1 MRILVQVVDKALV
14 RIEEKIVSSIGKGY
28 LLLVSFNNQ
37 DTYEIIDKMI
47 EKLCKT
53 RLFSDENGKTNLSI
67 FDVNGEILSVSQFTL
82 YGSLRKTNRPSF
94 VNSCKYELAETY
106 YNYFN
111 DKLKEKISTKCGV
124 FGADMKIELVN
135 NGPFTMMIDSD
146 EVF

>member
-1 MRILVQVVDKALV
+1 MRILVQVVDKASV

-37 DTYEIIDKMI
+37 DTYEIINKMV

-94 VNSCKYELAETY
+94 INSCKYELAEEY

-111 DKLKEKISTKCGV
+111 NKLKEKISTNCGV

>member
-1 MRILVQVVDKALV
+1 MRILVQVVDRASV
-14 RIEEKIVSSIGKGY
+14 TIENKMVSSIGKGY
-28 LLLVSFNNQ
+28 LLLVSFNNE
-37 DTYEIIDKMI
+37 DTYEIIDRMA

-53 RLFSDENGKTNLSI
+53 RLFCDENGKTNLSI

-82 YGSLRKTNRPSF
+82 YGSLKKTNRPIF
-94 VNSCKYELAETY
+94 VNSCKYDVASEY
-106 YNYFN
+106 YDYFN
-111 DKLKEKISTKCGV
+111 KKLSEKIEIKTGV

>member
-1 MRILVQVVDKALV
+1 MRILVQVVDRASV
-14 RIEEKIVSSIGKGY
+14 SIENKEVSKIGKGY
-28 LLLVSFNNQ
+28 LLLVSFNNN
-37 DTYEIIDKMI
+37 DTIEIIDKMV

-67 FDVNGEILSVSQFTL
+67 FDVKGEILSVSQFTL
-82 YGSLRKTNRPSF
+82 YGSLKKTNRPSF
-94 VNSCKYELAETY
+94 INSCKYEVAEEF

-111 DKLKEKISTKCGV
+111 KKLSEKISVNCGV

>member
-1 MRILVQVVDKALV
+1 MKILVQVVDRASV
-14 RIEEKIVSSIGKGY
+14 VIEDKEVSSIGKGY
-28 LLLVSFNNQ
+28 LILVSFNNE
-37 DTYEIIDKMI
+37 DTYEIIDRMV

-53 RLFSDENGKTNLSI
+53 RLFLDENGKTNLSI
-67 FDVNGEILSVSQFTL
+67 FDVDGEILSVSQFTL

>member
-1 MRILVQVVDKALV
+1 MRILVQVVDKASV

-37 DTYEIIDKMI
+37 DTYEIIDKMV

-53 RLFSDENGKTNLSI
+53 RLFSDDNGKTNLSI

-94 VNSCKYELAETY
+94 INSCKYELAEEY

-111 DKLKEKISTKCGV
+111 SKLKEKISTNCGV

>member
-1 MRILVQVVDKALV
+1 MRILVQVVDRASV
-14 RIEEKIVSSIGKGY
+14 TIENKMVSSIGKGY
-28 LLLVSFNNQ
+28 LLLVSFNNE
-37 DTYEIIDKMI
+37 DTYEIIDRMT

-53 RLFSDENGKTNLSI
+53 RLFCDENGKTNLSI

-82 YGSLRKTNRPSF
+82 YGSLKKTNRPSF
-94 VNSCKYELAETY
+94 VNSCKYELAEEY

-111 DKLKEKISTKCGV
+111 KKLNEKIDVKCGV